1 MKSLMAALVV
11 VGLACPAVAG
21 GLSEPA
27 MDAAVVA
34 AETASSGNDNW
45 VGIIMTLLV
54 FSAALAD

>member
-1 MKSLMAALVV
+1 MKSLMAAVVV
-11 VGLACPAVAG
+11 VGLACPAGAG

-27 MDAAVVA
+27 MDPVVVA

-54 FSAALAD
+54 FGAALAD